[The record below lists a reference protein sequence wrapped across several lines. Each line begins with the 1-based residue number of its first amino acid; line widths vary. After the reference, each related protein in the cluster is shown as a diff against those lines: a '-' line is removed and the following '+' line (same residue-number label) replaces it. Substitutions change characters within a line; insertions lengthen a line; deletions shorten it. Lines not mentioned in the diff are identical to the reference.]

1 VPFLL
6 VRHASVDYD
15 AWPGRFR
22 GHGIDLL
29 PLTEQ
34 GVAEAEA
41 AAVSLR
47 DAAVDLIVTSS
58 MARALH
64 TAMILS
70 WRLHRH
76 VEVEID
82 LHEWVPDL
90 SQQWTSGDVPRDAY
104 LDLLASGGEWPRGEQ
119 RSWEPQSSV
128 RRRTTAVLRRYESA
142 GIVAVITHS
151 GVIEALTGVAS
162 AAPCSIH
169 CYELASTREFS

>member
-1 VPFLL
+1 MPFLL
-6 VRHASVDYD
+6 IRHGSVDYD

-29 PLTEQ
+29 PLTVQ
-34 GVAEAEA
+34 GVVEAEA
-41 AAVSLR
+41 AAVSLL
-47 DAAVDLIVTSS
+47 DAGVDLVVTSS
-58 MARALH
+58 MARALQ

-90 SQQWTSGDVPRDAY
+90 SQQWTGGDVPRDAY
-104 LDLLASGGEWPRGEQ
+104 RDLIACGGEWPRGEQ

-128 RRRTTAVLRRYESA
+128 RGRTTAVLRRYASA
-142 GIVAVITHS
+142 GVVAVITHS
-151 GVIEALTGVAS
+151 GVIEALTGDS
-162 AAPCSIH
+162 GSAPCSIH
-169 CYELASTREFS
+169 SYELAP